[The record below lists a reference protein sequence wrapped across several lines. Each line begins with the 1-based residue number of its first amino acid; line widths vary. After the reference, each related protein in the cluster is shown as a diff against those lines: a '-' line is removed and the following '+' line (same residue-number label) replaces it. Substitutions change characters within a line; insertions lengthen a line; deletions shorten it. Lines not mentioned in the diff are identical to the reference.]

1 MANNH
6 GLLFINK
13 AIQAES
19 FNVFARYGIR
29 EDSFVS
35 AQERKYYRFIADY
48 YERQGQMPSYA
59 LMVDTFDDFVYIP
72 DITDRFEPLAEGI
85 ANRKIAV
92 EFNHFFEHDFETL
105 KDETSG
111 NAAELITKL
120 TDGLNDIRLKYTN
133 ARSVGIDLKTG
144 TESYLSEYK
153 RRQVG
158 DSFDTWNSFMPY
170 MTEEIGGYT
179 SGNLYVWYGRSGR
192 GKSAIVLREALEIA
206 QQGATVL
213 VWSLEMSAYDVLTRL
228 YTMLSAKLK
237 KTNITIEGEK
247 MAAGFDSRELRN
259 GHLSADFERSFTDML
274 DAINEHVE
282 GNIVIRAVDD
292 LDFNKRDVSQ
302 LESDIESVNADVVI
316 VDPMYYMDYEKNT
329 SKTAGGDAAETS
341 KRLRRLAGARNV
353 VVMTMTQAD
362 EDEKE
367 SKTDSNVR
375 ELKFPK
381 RSEVKKT
388 KALLE
393 DAATL
398 IAIDTDYTQ
407 SRGIVGINKGRNGG
421 EGTSCE
427 LTFIP
432 NYGIIEQLVIDGD
445 MFDF

>member
-19 FNVFARYGIR
+19 FSVFAKYGIR

-35 AQERKYYRFIADY
+35 ASERKFYRFIEDY
-48 YERQGQMPSYA
+48 HDTQGQMPSYA
-59 LMVDTFDDFVYIP
+59 LMADTFDDFVYVP

-85 ANRKIAV
+85 ANRKLAV
-92 EFNHFFEHDFETL
+92 EFNRFFERDFESI
-105 KDETSG
+105 KEAAKGNTS
-111 NAAELITKL
+111 ELISQL

-133 ARSVGIDLKTG
+133 TRSVGTDLKTG
-144 TESYLSEYK
+144 TESYINEYK
-153 RRQVG
+153 RRQLG
-158 DSFDTWNSFMPY
+158 DSFDTWESFLPFLN
-170 MTEEIGGYT
+170 EELGGYT

-213 VWSLEMSAYDVLTRL
+213 IWSLEMSAYDVLTRL
-228 YTMLSAKLK
+228 YTMLSAKLE
-237 KTNITIEGEK
+237 KTTVTIDGEK
-247 MAAGFDSRELRN
+247 RKAGFDSRDLRN
-259 GHLSADFERSFTDML
+259 GHLSQPFEEAFTEML
-274 DAINEHVE
+274 ETINDHIE

-292 LDFNKRDVSQ
+292 LDFNTRNVAQ
-302 LESDIESVNADVVI
+302 LHSDIESTNADVAI
-316 VDPMYYMDYEKNT
+316 IDPMYYMDYETNT

-341 KRLRRLAGARNV
+341 KRLRRLAGALNV
-353 VVMTMTQAD
+353 VLMTMTQAE

-367 SKTDSNVR
+367 SKDDAVR
-375 ELKFPK
+375 TLKLPK

-393 DAATL
+393 DASAL

-427 LTFIP
+427 LTFLP
-432 NYGIIEQLVIDGD
+432 NYGIIEQLLIDGD